1 MPDVHLPGET
11 AGDRYTPL
19 AWVARGVAL
28 TISVVAVAFP
38 CGVGIY
44 RVFGWRMP
52 TLDVA
57 PFSFPVIEAGLVF
70 LAWYAARVNAGTRV
84 GRAMALFAIAWAMY
98 CAGSLLRLD
107 HHGPVQRWWVDLCYV
122 AFFPVLAAG
131 LLSIPMGRRAPN
143 ERWKFVTDVLSVLL
157 GSGIAI
163 WYLVVLP
170 SMVNGRPAIYGH
182 LYELAYPL
190 GDVLIFVTLIAVL
203 LRRVPDGRGS
213 AFPFLWVGLVLFAL
227 TDLVDDLLLPPI
239 PHVGGVEWRTPCF
252 MIAMAVVGLGLY
264 GYSRPASGAAPS
276 VTAPE
281 GR

>member
-57 PFSFPVIEAGLVF
+57 PFAFPVIEAGLVF

-107 HHGPVQRWWVDLCYV
+107 HHGHRDHE
-122 AFFPVLAAG
+122 AG
-131 LLSIPMGRRAPN
+131 RAPLDAGHV
-143 ERWKFVTDVLSVLL
+143 R
-157 GSGIAI
+157 
-163 WYLVVLP
+163 
-170 SMVNGRPAIYGH
+170 NGRQQ
-182 LYELAYPL
+182 EVV
-190 GDVLIFVTLIAVL
+190 DQ
-203 LRRVPDGRGS
+203 
-213 AFPFLWVGLVLFAL
+213 VG
-227 TDLVDDLLLPPI
+227 
-239 PHVGGVEWRTPCF
+239 ERK
-252 MIAMAVVGLGLY
+252 
-264 GYSRPASGAAPS
+264 
-276 VTAPE
+276 
-281 GR
+281 